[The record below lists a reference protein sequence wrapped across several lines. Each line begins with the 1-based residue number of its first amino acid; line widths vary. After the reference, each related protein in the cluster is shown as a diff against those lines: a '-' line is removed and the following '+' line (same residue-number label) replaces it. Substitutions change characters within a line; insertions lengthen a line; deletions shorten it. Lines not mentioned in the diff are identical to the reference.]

1 MHFSFFCRA
10 GVRPPHVWYRR
21 AFCTGSFF
29 AESRSGVAF
38 GFRQAAQEYAKRAMQ
53 ELRRCCEG
61 NADRKHN
68 TSALRRRGQP
78 VASKATHAL
87 PRCTHCSYVCLAAF
101 TRTLVS
107 LASSEAELHVAENV
121 RRHSDEVDRAVRS
134 LYSCGMGDYSTQ
146 RFCFHLSGMHR
157 ICVRDDIL
165 VLCAYM

>member
-1 MHFSFFCRA
+1 M
-10 GVRPPHVWYRR
+10 
-21 AFCTGSFF
+21 
-29 AESRSGVAF
+29 AF